1 MAAGLFIFVCVLT
14 DSFAGMSY
22 ASETQ
27 SWSIYDLRRSRDYK
41 YGWCFLT
48 AGVACIFVEM
58 VAVLCITVHYRRCQ
72 TIAFM
77 IKNIV
82 PLIEDKTSST
92 YFATKD
98 TGLLMKADEKKVK
111 VDSKSSSCDEMPHG
125 VTSETPPDIC
135 STFLNAEQSDIDVEP
150 EERTVS
156 TATNREAHPDMAAHS
171 SHKGGKRANFATL
184 NTRNYRCLNYPTV
197 RKYSTL
203 GGCNLLTMERG
214 SNPTTPS
221 SSSFNQVHCHQ
232 KTCAQSTMP
241 RMKTACMNTNKYHT
255 TDRQI
260 KMAEMQQL
268 SCDDF
273 NL

>member
-14 DSFAGMSY
+14 DSFAGLSY
-22 ASETQ
+22 TSEAH

-48 AGVACIFVEM
+48 AAVGCIFVEM

-72 TIAFM
+72 TIALM

-82 PLIEDKTSST
+82 PLIEDKTSNT
-92 YFATKD
+92 YFATNDK
-98 TGLLMKADEKKVK
+98 GLLMKADEEKAK
-111 VDSKSSSCDEMPHG
+111 VDLKSSPCEETHG

-135 STFLNAEQSDIDVEP
+135 STFLNAEQSDIDLESD
-150 EERTVS
+150 ERTVS
-156 TATNREAHPDMAAHS
+156 TASARDVHLDMAPHS
-171 SHKGGKRANFATL
+171 QNKLAKRANFATL

-214 SNPTTPS
+214 TNPPAS
-221 SSSFNQVHCHQ
+221 SSNFNQVHCHQ

-241 RMKTACMNTNKYHT
+241 RMKTACVNTNKYHT
-255 TDRQI
+255 TDRHA
-260 KMAEMQQL
+260 KMAELQQL